1 MSAII
6 RVGLRISSPY
16 TTKYPYSVKGL
27 LRESH
32 GEAVRDGEAVLD
44 LTIAHLITSTV
55 NQFDY
60 DDSIPFGVSSV
71 MSYQPLEHIGV
82 ELDGWNCSADYKPTS
97 RPMVAKVQPFA
108 AGGFEVVMSYID
120 MDKLT
125 RNMDAPPNTGKR
137 EPRVMDENNLVFSA
151 SRSKKKVRH
160 LISSLG
166 CDRLLTLT
174 RRESTDFWNV
184 EDWLKA
190 WQRFRLLAV
199 RSGHSFDYVLVLE
212 RHKKG
217 NYHAHAAV
225 SGHIKINPL
234 RALWWVCCGGRGMGN
249 LDIQYKPNMTQ
260 YKRRQ
265 GVARYVS
272 KYITKQ
278 LGQTEFNR
286 KRYWST
292 RHALPPVKRYV
303 LTAQEVGAAL
313 VELAG
318 VMGLKV
324 SALLETAFVFPNQS
338 GAWFSFDE
346 SMDEPPPF

>member
-1 MSAII
+1 
-6 RVGLRISSPY
+6 
-16 TTKYPYSVKGL
+16 
-27 LRESH
+27 
-32 GEAVRDGEAVLD
+32 
-44 LTIAHLITSTV
+44 
-55 NQFDY
+55 
-60 DDSIPFGVSSV
+60 
-71 MSYQPLEHIGV
+71 
-82 ELDGWNCSADYKPTS
+82 
-97 RPMVAKVQPFA
+97 
-108 AGGFEVVMSYID
+108 
-120 MDKLT
+120 
-125 RNMDAPPNTGKR
+125 
-137 EPRVMDENNLVFSA
+137 
-151 SRSKKKVRH
+151 
-160 LISSLG
+160 
-166 CDRLLTLT
+166 
-174 RRESTDFWNV
+174 
-184 EDWLKA
+184 
-190 WQRFRLLAV
+190 
-199 RSGHSFDYVLVLE
+199 
-212 RHKKG
+212 
-217 NYHAHAAV
+217 
-225 SGHIKINPL
+225 
-234 RALWWVCCGGRGMGN
+234 MGN